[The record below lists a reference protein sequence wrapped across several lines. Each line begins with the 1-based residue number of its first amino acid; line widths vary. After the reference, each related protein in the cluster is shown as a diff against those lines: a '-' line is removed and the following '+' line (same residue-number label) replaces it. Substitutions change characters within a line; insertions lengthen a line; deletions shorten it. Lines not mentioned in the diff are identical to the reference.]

1 MRLLLFTLLLATG
14 VCSAI
19 SDLIPL
25 TVKEISLMLRS
36 GYSSSS
42 IEKEVAARHFADT
55 LDGTKEAALAKAGAS
70 AELISILNS
79 GTYSLPPEKIAA
91 IREKIADQSK
101 LHADQI
107 ETERR
112 FDTLYQD
119 QLASKRAATMR
130 TLQPTPGS
138 NKIYQMVK
146 GDLVHLQSGAMTRFD
161 DDALENKKLIAL
173 YFSAHWCPP
182 CRKFTPQLVDYYNRV
197 APQHPEF
204 ELIFVSRD
212 RSQFNMESYMHDA
225 NMPWPA
231 IDFQKLGETA
241 GLGKYAGPGIPCL
254 VVVDASGQVI
264 SDSFSGNEYFGPKKV
279 LSDLDRI
286 FSGNGNAVAQ
296 HP

>member
-14 VCSAI
+14 ACGAI
-19 SDLIPL
+19 SGPNPL

-42 IEKEVAARHFADT
+42 IEKELAGRHFADT
-55 LDGTKEAALAKAGAS
+55 LDDPKEAALVKAGAS
-70 AELISILNS
+70 ADLIGILKS
-79 GTYSLPPEKIAA
+79 GTYSLSPEKIAA
-91 IREKIADQSK
+91 VQEKIANQSER
-101 LHADQI
+101 HGEQA
-107 ETERR
+107 ETERH

-119 QLASKRAATMR
+119 QLASQRAATTR
-130 TLQPTPGS
+130 TLQPTPGA
-138 NKIYQMVK
+138 NKVYQMVK

-173 YFSAHWCPP
+173 YFSAHWCGP

-212 RSQFNMESYMHDA
+212 RSQFNMETYMHDA

-241 GLGKYAGPGIPCL
+241 GIGKYAGPGIPCL
-254 VVVDASGQVI
+254 VLVDASGQVI
-264 SDSFSGNEYFGPKKV
+264 SDSFNGNQYFGPQKV

-286 FSGNGNAVAQ
+286 FSGTGNAVAQ